1 MITIGLVLK
10 VLVVLIPGLV
20 LLFKYLL
27 GDKRREEWLRKQIT
41 EYEKRMRDALA
52 NNDTIRISLLER
64 DLRRMRDELR
74 RITAK

>member
-52 NNDTIRISLLER
+52 NNDTVRISLLER